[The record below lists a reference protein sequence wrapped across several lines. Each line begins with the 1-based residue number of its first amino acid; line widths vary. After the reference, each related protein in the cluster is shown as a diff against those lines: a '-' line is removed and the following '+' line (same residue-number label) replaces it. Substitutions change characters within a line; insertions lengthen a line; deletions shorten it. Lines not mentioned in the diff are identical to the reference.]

1 VSWFSRVRAPKPL
14 TEEAERLQLPGG
26 LWSKCPKCA
35 TILYNK
41 ELSRNSY
48 VCTKCQHHFRLT
60 ASQRIDVLCDKN
72 SFEEFGADLRTT
84 DPLSFKD
91 SLRYKERLK
100 KAEKATN
107 QTEACKIGRARI
119 NGIPFVLGVMD
130 FFFMGGSMGMVVGE
144 KLARAAEL
152 AYRESLPLVIVSAS
166 GGARMQEGI
175 FSLMQMAKVSA
186 AIQRLSEKKV
196 PYIAL
201 LTDPTTGGVAASY
214 AMQGDV
220 IISEP
225 GALIGFAG
233 PRVIEQTI
241 KKKLP
246 EGFQRAE
253 FLLEHGMVDIVASR
267 DKLKDT
273 LAGVIEMLRPKLKRA

>member
-1 VSWFSRVRAPKPL
+1 
-14 TEEAERLQLPGG
+14 
-26 LWSKCPKCA
+26 
-35 TILYNK
+35 
-41 ELSRNSY
+41 
-48 VCTKCQHHFRLT
+48 
-60 ASQRIDVLCDKN
+60 
-72 SFEEFGADLRTT
+72 
-84 DPLSFKD
+84 
-91 SLRYKERLK
+91 
-100 KAEKATN
+100 
-107 QTEACKIGRARI
+107 
-119 NGIPFVLGVMD
+119 
-130 FFFMGGSMGMVVGE
+130 MGMVTGE

-152 AYRESLPLVIVSAS
+152 AHREYLPLVIVSAS

-186 AIQRLSEKKV
+186 AIQRLAERHI
-196 PYIAL
+196 PYISV
-201 LTDPTTGGVAASY
+201 LTDPTTGGVAASF

-253 FLLEHGMVDIVASR
+253 FLLSHGMLDVVTPRSE
-267 DKLKDT
+267 LKTT
-273 LAGVIEMLRPKLKRA
+273 LGNIIEILRPKQIPGSKSQAAR